1 MLKSFQTPRVTS
13 GPSFRVPHGMLASIF
28 APRVFHDDSED
39 SGSGDGSGSNEEE
52 VDPLD
57 KPSEM
62 THRAVNALA
71 ERKAK
76 AAVKKATEETAA
88 KLIAAEK
95 ELEKF
100 RKTGEKP
107 GEKHGEKTYT
117 QSDIDKILA
126 ERDNSY
132 GAEKKALTDKVN
144 ALQAH
149 RKNSAIISE
158 AAKAKAIDPDVILSL
173 LDRQISIDEDGDI
186 SVLGSDGEA
195 RLNVKTGKPFTVADL
210 IAETLEAKPFLKSG
224 SGANGAGS
232 NTKNGKQSPDV
243 SKMSSEEQLAR
254 AMFPGH
260 YS

>member
-1 MLKSFQTPRVTS
+1 MLKSIQPARVKSGAHFPIRHGVMAGLMMPR
-13 GPSFRVPHGMLASIF
+13 A
-28 APRVFHDDSED
+28 FHDDEDNGGDD
-39 SGSGDGSGSNEEE
+39 SGSESEEI
-52 VDPLD
+52 DPLD

-88 KLIAAEK
+88 KLIAAER

-107 GEKHGEKTYT
+107 ENRGGEKTYT
-117 QSDIDKILA
+117 QSDIDKILT
-126 ERDNSY
+126 ERDSSH
-132 GAEKKALTDKVN
+132 GAEKKALTEKVN
-144 ALQAH
+144 ALQSH

-195 RLNVKTGKPFTVADL
+195 RLNVKTGKPFTVAEL
-210 IAETLEAKPFLKSG
+210 IAETLEAKPYLRAG
-224 SGANGAGS
+224 SGTNGAGS
-232 NTKNGKQSPDV
+232 GTKNGKNTPDV
-243 SKMSSEEQLAR
+243 SKLSSEEQFAR
-254 AMFPGH
+254 AMFPGS
-260 YS
+260 Y